1 MVALAPWLARSRKDL
16 RQLTISAWFAMLLVF
31 PFYWFVPSVAPRRP
45 LPGVNWMT
53 NLLHLE
59 RRTYP
64 PVAAFPS
71 FHVIWAILVAR
82 LFRRKW
88 LSWTYSI
95 AVAASCVTTGMH
107 YISDVV
113 SALAIVPAILNPGR
127 VWEVL
132 RRTAERVSNSW
143 QEWRIGRVRIINHA
157 VYAGAAAFV
166 QTAIVLAAA
175 GRGSEWKVLI
185 IAFAGLIGA
194 GLWAQV
200 VEGSS
205 RLRRPFGFYGGLIGV
220 GIACLFFKERW
231 VLLAAN
237 CLAAPWTQAIG
248 RMRCLV
254 NGCCHGRQTDPAIG
268 IRVTHARSRVTRMA
282 ELAAVP
288 IHPTQLYSIL
298 GNVFLGMLLMRLWM
312 SECPTAVICGIYGIG
327 NGLARFIEEAYRG
340 EAQTPT
346 VWGLRLYQWLA
357 IGTVVTGAML
367 TVFVSPSSPALQWTV
382 PHFALAAGFGCIA
395 GAAMGVDFPESNAT
409 FARLT

>member
-1 MVALAPWLARSRKDL
+1 
-16 RQLTISAWFAMLLVF
+16 
-31 PFYWFVPSVAPRRP
+31 
-45 LPGVNWMT
+45 
-53 NLLHLE
+53 
-59 RRTYP
+59 
-64 PVAAFPS
+64 
-71 FHVIWAILVAR
+71 VIWAILVAR

-88 LSWTYSI
+88 LGWTYSI
-95 AVAASCVTTGMH
+95 AVGVSCVTTGMH
-107 YISDVV
+107 YIGDVV
-113 SALAIVPAILNPGR
+113 AALVMVPAILDPR
-127 VWEVL
+127 KVWETL
-132 RRTAERVSNSW
+132 RRASERVANSW
-143 QEWRIGRVRIINHA
+143 GEWRIGRLRVINHS
-157 VYAGAAAFV
+157 VYAGAAALV

-175 GRGSEWKVLI
+175 GRGSEWKVLV

-237 CLAAPWTQAIG
+237 CVAAPWTQAIG

-254 NGCCHGRQTDPAIG
+254 NGCCHGGQTDPATG
-268 IRVTHARSRVTRMA
+268 IRVTHMRSRVTRMA
-282 ELAAVP
+282 ELAGVP

-298 GNVFLGMLLMRLWM
+298 GNVFLGVLLMRLWM
-312 SECPTAVICGIYGIG
+312 SGCPTAMICGIYGIG
-327 NGLARFIEEAYRG
+327 NGLARFVEEAYRG
-340 EAQTPT
+340 EVQTPA

-357 IGTVVTGAML
+357 IGTVVVGALL
-367 TVFVSPSSPALQWTV
+367 TVFESPSPAVLQWTA